1 MVVLYSIPDV
11 VNNTEVFPFDYRYG
25 FGIRKLARFDYER
38 KPKKLIMMVLKSN

>member
-11 VNNTEVFPFDYRYG
+11 VDNTEKFPFDYRYG

-38 KPKKLIMMVLKSN
+38 KPKKLL